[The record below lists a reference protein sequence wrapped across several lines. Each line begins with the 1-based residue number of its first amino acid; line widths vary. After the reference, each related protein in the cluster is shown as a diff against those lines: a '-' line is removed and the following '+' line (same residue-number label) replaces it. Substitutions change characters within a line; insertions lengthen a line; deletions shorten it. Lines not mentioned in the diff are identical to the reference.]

1 MFDLGWSE
9 LLIIAVVAIVVIG
22 PKDMPQ
28 AFRTVGQ
35 WMSKAR
41 ALAREFQGHIDDLMR
56 ETQVDEMK
64 REFQSMTRLP
74 EVEGLEDELMAG
86 HAPAAKKTEP
96 APEDTDEP
104 ASPITAPPAP

>member
-9 LLIIAVVAIVVIG
+9 ILVIAVVAIVVIG

-64 REFQSMTRLP
+64 REFQSMARPP
-74 EVEGLEDELMAG
+74 ELEGLEDELMAG
-86 HAPAAKKTEP
+86 HAPSTSTSGP
-96 APEDTDEP
+96 APENADEP
-104 ASPITAPPAP
+104 AAPVTSPPAP

>member
-9 LLIIAVVAIVVIG
+9 ILVIAVVAIVVIG

-64 REFQSMTRLP
+64 REFQSMTRPP
-74 EVEGLEDELMAG
+74 ELEGLEDELMAG
-86 HAPAAKKTEP
+86 HAPSTKASGP
-96 APEDTDEP
+96 APEIADEP
-104 ASPITAPPAP
+104 AAPVTSPPAP